1 MLVGINTDVLKTTG
15 NTPIRHSHT
24 DATQGR
30 GGRNELRTSPRQSW
44 PTQRFFTS
52 RVYGRVYGS
61 VDANQPFEISPI
73 SSMFPHETWD
83 LSSVDGERLAEK
95 KVNA

>member
-1 MLVGINTDVLKTTG
+1 MLVGINTDMLKIIG
-15 NTPIRHSHT
+15 NTPIRHSHS

-30 GGRNELRTSPRQSW
+30 GGRNESRTWPRQSW
-44 PTQRFFTS
+44 PTQRLFS
-52 RVYGRVYGS
+52 LRVCGS
-61 VDANQPFEISPI
+61 VDANQPFEISPV
-73 SSMFPHETWD
+73 SSMFPHETRG